1 MIIYS
6 DSSRSGWGAL
16 SENIRTG
23 RPWVSEDLMLHIN
36 GLELLAAFYAIKSF
50 VGQELGLF
58 IHIVLNNT
66 THYNTTYNNIHITT

>member
-1 MIIYS
+1 
-6 DSSRSGWGAL
+6 
-16 SENIRTG
+16 
-23 RPWVSEDLMLHIN
+23 MLHIN

-66 THYNTTYNNIHITT
+66 THYNTTYNNIHITTWTNVDEQNNRICVIL